1 LLVKREYRWY
11 LPTQHLWTV
20 RVQKINGL
28 RTFSMSPKLNNLKIA
43 IRVLET
49 NQKATKSP
57 SLWQSYEEE
66 LILLRERLEKIEHG
80 TT

>member
-1 LLVKREYRWY
+1 MQAE
-11 LPTQHLWTV
+11 
-20 RVQKINGL
+20 
-28 RTFSMSPKLNNLKIA
+28 LNNLKVA
-43 IRVLET
+43 IKVLEE

-66 LILLRERLEKIEHG
+66 LIPLRERLEEMERG

>member
-1 LLVKREYRWY
+1 L
-11 LPTQHLWTV
+11 

-28 RTFSMSPKLNNLKIA
+28 RISLVNPQLNNLKIA
-43 IRVLET
+43 IRVLED
-49 NQKATKSP
+49 NQKVTKSG

-66 LILLRERLEKIEHG
+66 LILLRKRLEKMEHG

>member
-1 LLVKREYRWY
+1 
-11 LPTQHLWTV
+11 
-20 RVQKINGL
+20 
-28 RTFSMSPKLNNLKIA
+28 MSPRLNNLKIA
-43 IRVLET
+43 IKVLET

-66 LILLRERLEKIEHG
+66 LILLRARLEKIEHG

>member
-1 LLVKREYRWY
+1 
-11 LPTQHLWTV
+11 
-20 RVQKINGL
+20 
-28 RTFSMSPKLNNLKIA
+28 MSPRLNNLKIA
-43 IRVLET
+43 IRVLER

-66 LILLRERLEKIEHG
+66 LIPLRERVEKIEHG